1 MESTQADV
9 VIIGA
14 GIAGLSCA
22 RHLSKNNVTFIVL
35 EADSRIGGRLKTDM
49 HDGFILNH
57 GFQVLQ
63 TA

>member
-1 MESTQADV
+1 MENFDTDV

-14 GIAGLSCA
+14 GISGLSCA
-22 RHLSKNNVTFIVL
+22 NYLIKAGKSFLII
-35 EADSRIGGRLKTDM
+35 EASDRIGGRIKSDVI
-49 HDGFILNH
+49 DGFILDH